1 MRRKFR
7 QSHEITLVTV
17 TYQDLTLTRIQEK
30 IPARL
35 PIYQTDLGRPYVE
48 TLEKLSRQ
56 YRAKITMMEK
66 AQAQTENVARS

>member
-1 MRRKFR
+1 M
-7 QSHEITLVTV
+7 TV
-17 TYQDLTLTRIQEK
+17 NYQDLTLTRIQEK

-35 PIYQTDLGRPYVE
+35 PICQTDLGGPYVE

-56 YRAKITMMEK
+56 YRAKIAMMEK